1 MCGSSLKK
9 VVSVASL
16 GLVNADG
23 LSAPDTPDVPTAP
36 DTPTEVD
43 AGVTAAREDER
54 RRRAA
59 AAGLNSTILTS
70 ASGVASPANT
80 GQKTLLGA

>member
-9 VVSVASL
+9 LVSVATL

-23 LSAPDTPDVPTAP
+23 MKAPDVPDVPKSP
-36 DTPTEVD
+36 DAPTEVD

-59 AAGLNSTILTS
+59 AAGMSSTILTG
-70 ASGVASPANT
+70 SGGLTNQAAT